1 MERRRIADL
10 AKARHLGA
18 MQSRLILLCL
28 LAFSACTHAYT
39 PNEYPLTQDRVP
51 PLRASAPVVVIN
63 VQQRA
68 GDEVLFA
75 MGAHKWVGD
84 HREITQHYAQQ
95 LAQTLQQAGVRVVT
109 GSAPKRLEV
118 SVVSISAWAAFYH
131 YKAKAILSITTGA
144 GQHFD
149 IVASNGSPGNIYRTL
164 NGTIAI
170 GVLETLKHPGVQ
182 AYLAQPEVAP
192 PAPSPASAAPPP
204 G

>member
-1 MERRRIADL
+1 
-10 AKARHLGA
+10 
-18 MQSRLILLCL
+18 MQSRVFLLCM

-39 PNEYPLTQDRVP
+39 PNEYPLTQDRIP
-51 PLRASAPVVVIN
+51 PLRASAPVAIVN
-63 VQQRA
+63 VQQRG

-75 MGAHKWVGD
+75 MGAHKWLGD

-95 LAQTLQQAGVRVVT
+95 LAQTLQQAGVQVVT
-109 GSAPKRLEV
+109 GDAPKRLEV

-131 YKAKAILSITTGA
+131 YKAKAILSVTTGA

-149 IVASNGSPGNIYRTL
+149 IVANNGSPGNIYRTL

-182 AYLAQPEVAP
+182 AYLAQRPSPQAAPAAPAPVAP
-192 PAPSPASAAPPP
+192 PPS
-204 G
+204 